1 MRPTLFYRIAA
12 ILLLLF
18 AAGHTFGFLGF
29 RPAAPEGRAAMDAM
43 ATVFTEDGTRFSYAG
58 FYRGFGLD
66 GGLALLLMA
75 VWAWWL
81 GSLARITPR
90 ATIVPGIAMMLFHV
104 GGAVLALLYFP
115 LPPVIFSVVL
125 VLVLGAAVGSAARLR
140 P

>member
-1 MRPTLFYRIAA
+1 MRPTLLYRIAA

-29 RPAAPEGRAAMDAM
+29 RPTSAEGRAAMDAM

-58 FYRGFGLD
+58 FYRGFGLF
-66 GGLALLLMA
+66 GGLTLLLMA

-81 GSLARITPR
+81 GSLARTMPS
-90 ATIVPGIAMMLFHV
+90 ATIIPGIAMMLFQL
-104 GGAVLALLYFP
+104 GGLALALLYFP
-115 LPPVIFSVVL
+115 LPPVIFSIILTLVVG
-125 VLVLGAAVGSAARLR
+125 VAVGGAARAQ